1 MWIKTQDGDYYN
13 LDRCREIYLD
23 YTGNTHFC
31 FSNTAIITKGDVRD
45 AVMRNIIS
53 GTKVMEVE

>member
-23 YTGNTHFC
+23 YVGNTHFC
-31 FSNTAIITKGDVRD
+31 FSNTAVITKGDVRD
-45 AVMRNIIS
+45 VVMANIIS

>member
-13 LDRCREIYLD
+13 LDRCKEIYLD
-23 YTGNTHFC
+23 TMGNTHFC
-31 FSNTAIITKGDVRD
+31 FDGTNIIAEGDVRD
-45 AVMRNIIS
+45 AVVVNIVS